1 MLREHGRS
9 GYFEPMA
16 RAGRTEPD
24 SVSIWLKLSAEDA
37 ARMTQ
42 VLARPE
48 FAGWTRAEWCLE
60 MIQTALGYYTRPR
73 WLSPAG
79 RGPRSAARGQEPEPA
94 PPAPEPEPAA
104 PEPEL
109 AAPEP
114 EPMRPSPSPLRRS
127 PNRSAGARIRPPPN
141 RVRAATEAPTG
152 STEAR
157 TGSTEA
163 GCEPTRSRNP
173 KRQRRSRNPSHRRRR
188 LRPRSRRPRP
198 ECPHPADARDY
209 QTGTCAV
216 CGAILWD

>member
-1 MLREHGRS
+1 MLCEHGRC

-73 WLSPAG
+73 PSAGADRERAPAAEPATAEEAPVEPAPVEPAPVEEAATATTEAVEEP
-79 RGPRSAARGQEPEPA
+79 GPAEPEPA
-94 PPAPEPEPAA
+94 EPEPAA
-104 PEPEL
+104 SVAPEL
-109 AAPEP
+109 VPDAPEP
-114 EPMRPSPSPLRRS
+114 VSDVPEPVADEPE
-127 PNRSAGARIRPPPN
+127 PP
-141 RVRAATEAPTG
+141 VQAD
-152 STEAR
+152 
-157 TGSTEA
+157 
-163 GCEPTRSRNP
+163 
-173 KRQRRSRNPSHRRRR
+173 
-188 LRPRSRRPRP
+188 
-198 ECPHPADARDY
+198 CPHPADARDY
-209 QTGTCAV
+209 QSGTCAA

>member
-16 RAGRTEPD
+16 PAGRTEPD

-42 VLARPE
+42 VLTRPE

-73 WLSPAG
+73 PSAGADGERAPA
-79 RGPRSAARGQEPEPA
+79 AEPA
-94 PPAPEPEPAA
+94 PAEPAPAEPAPAESAPVEDADEPEPAA
-104 PEPEL
+104 GKPEP
-109 AAPEP
+109 AAGKPEP
-114 EPMRPSPSPLRRS
+114 EP
-127 PNRSAGARIRPPPN
+127 
-141 RVRAATEAPTG
+141 
-152 STEAR
+152 
-157 TGSTEA
+157 
-163 GCEPTRSRNP
+163 EPTDQPACS
-173 KRQRRSRNPSHRRRR
+173 
-188 LRPRSRRPRP
+188 
-198 ECPHPADARDY
+198 HPADARDY

>member
-1 MLREHGRS
+1 
-9 GYFEPMA
+9 MA

-24 SVSIWLKLSAEDA
+24 SVSIWLKLSEEDA

-73 WLSPAG
+73 PAAAAD
-79 RGPRSAARGQEPEPA
+79 RESAPAAEPA
-94 PPAPEPEPAA
+94 RAAPEPEPAA
-104 PEPEL
+104 PEPEP

-114 EPMRPSPSPLRRS
+114 EP
-127 PNRSAGARIRPPPN
+127 ARFVAEAPVPDEPEP
-141 RVRAATEAPTG
+141 VRAAPEP
-152 STEAR
+152 EP
-157 TGSTEA
+157 A
-163 GCEPTRSRNP
+163 GDEPE
-173 KRQRRSRNPSHRRRR
+173 
-188 LRPRSRRPRP
+188 RPAQT

-209 QTGTCAV
+209 QSGTCAA

>member
-1 MLREHGRS
+1 MLCEHGRC

-73 WLSPAG
+73 PSAGADRERAPAAE
-79 RGPRSAARGQEPEPA
+79 PATAEEAAAEEAPVEPAPVEGAATATTEAAEAAEEPEPA
-94 PPAPEPEPAA
+94 EPEPAA
-104 PEPEL
+104 SV
-109 AAPEP
+109 APEP
-114 EPMRPSPSPLRRS
+114 VLDAPEPVADEPE
-127 PNRSAGARIRPPPN
+127 PP
-141 RVRAATEAPTG
+141 VQAD
-152 STEAR
+152 
-157 TGSTEA
+157 
-163 GCEPTRSRNP
+163 
-173 KRQRRSRNPSHRRRR
+173 
-188 LRPRSRRPRP
+188 
-198 ECPHPADARDY
+198 CPHPADARDY
-209 QTGTCAV
+209 QSGTCAA

>member
-42 VLARPE
+42 VLTRPE

-73 WLSPAG
+73 PPTAPGPA
-79 RGPRSAARGQEPEPA
+79 AAAEPEVAAAEPEAAEPEAAEPEAAEPA
-94 PPAPEPEPAA
+94 SAQSVAPEPESAA
-104 PEPEL
+104 PELIPDEPE
-109 AAPEP
+109 ARVDDPKASADEP
-114 EPMRPSPSPLRRS
+114 EPVADELERP
-127 PNRSAGARIRPPPN
+127 
-141 RVRAATEAPTG
+141 AP
-152 STEAR
+152 A
-157 TGSTEA
+157 
-163 GCEPTRSRNP
+163 
-173 KRQRRSRNPSHRRRR
+173 
-188 LRPRSRRPRP
+188 

-209 QTGTCAV
+209 QSGTCAA

>member
-16 RAGRTEPD
+16 PAGRTEPD

-73 WLSPAG
+73 PAAG
-79 RGPRSAARGQEPEPA
+79 ADGERAPAAEPA
-94 PPAPEPEPAA
+94 PAESAPAEDADEPEPAA
-104 PEPEL
+104 GK
-109 AAPEP
+109 PEP
-114 EPMRPSPSPLRRS
+114 EP
-127 PNRSAGARIRPPPN
+127 
-141 RVRAATEAPTG
+141 
-152 STEAR
+152 
-157 TGSTEA
+157 
-163 GCEPTRSRNP
+163 EPTDQPACS
-173 KRQRRSRNPSHRRRR
+173 
-188 LRPRSRRPRP
+188 
-198 ECPHPADARDY
+198 HPADARDY

>member
-1 MLREHGRS
+1 MLCEHGRC

-73 WLSPAG
+73 PAG
-79 RGPRSAARGQEPEPA
+79 GPGRAPAADATAQPVA
-94 PPAPEPEPAA
+94 EPEPAA
-104 PEPEL
+104 AEPEPAEAAAGSAPVAVEPAAAGSAAPEPESGTPEVVPDEPEL
-109 AAPEP
+109 AADEP
-114 EPMRPSPSPLRRS
+114 ELAADELERP
-127 PNRSAGARIRPPPN
+127 AQA
-141 RVRAATEAPTG
+141 
-152 STEAR
+152 
-157 TGSTEA
+157 
-163 GCEPTRSRNP
+163 
-173 KRQRRSRNPSHRRRR
+173 
-188 LRPRSRRPRP
+188 

-209 QTGTCAV
+209 QSGTCAA

>member
-16 RAGRTEPD
+16 PAGRTEPD

-42 VLARPE
+42 VLTRPE

-73 WLSPAG
+73 PAAG
-79 RGPRSAARGQEPEPA
+79 ADGERAPAAEPA
-94 PPAPEPEPAA
+94 PAEPAPAEPAPAEPAPAESAPVEDADEPEPAA
-104 PEPEL
+104 GKPEPT
-109 AAPEP
+109 ADKPEP
-114 EPMRPSPSPLRRS
+114 EPTDQPACS
-127 PNRSAGARIRPPPN
+127 
-141 RVRAATEAPTG
+141 
-152 STEAR
+152 
-157 TGSTEA
+157 
-163 GCEPTRSRNP
+163 
-173 KRQRRSRNPSHRRRR
+173 
-188 LRPRSRRPRP
+188 
-198 ECPHPADARDY
+198 HPADARDY

>member
-42 VLARPE
+42 VLTRPE

-73 WLSPAG
+73 PAAG
-79 RGPRSAARGQEPEPA
+79 ADGEHA
-94 PPAPEPEPAA
+94 PPAESALVEDADEPEPAA
-104 PEPEL
+104 DKPEH
-109 AAPEP
+109 AAAEPGPAAAEPAATAAEP
-114 EPMRPSPSPLRRS
+114 EP
-127 PNRSAGARIRPPPN
+127 
-141 RVRAATEAPTG
+141 AAEPVPD
-152 STEAR
+152 EL
-157 TGSTEA
+157 
-163 GCEPTRSRNP
+163 EPTA
-173 KRQRRSRNPSHRRRR
+173 QAD
-188 LRPRSRRPRP
+188 
-198 ECPHPADARDY
+198 CPHPADARDY
-209 QTGTCAV
+209 QSGTCAA

>member
-1 MLREHGRS
+1 MLCEHGRC

-73 WLSPAG
+73 PSAGADRERAPAAE
-79 RGPRSAARGQEPEPA
+79 PATAEEAAAEEAPVEPAPVEGAATATTEAAEAAEAAEEPEPA
-94 PPAPEPEPAA
+94 EPEPAA
-104 PEPEL
+104 SV
-109 AAPEP
+109 APEP
-114 EPMRPSPSPLRRS
+114 VPNAPEPVADEPE
-127 PNRSAGARIRPPPN
+127 PP
-141 RVRAATEAPTG
+141 VQAD
-152 STEAR
+152 
-157 TGSTEA
+157 
-163 GCEPTRSRNP
+163 
-173 KRQRRSRNPSHRRRR
+173 
-188 LRPRSRRPRP
+188 
-198 ECPHPADARDY
+198 CPHPADARDY
-209 QTGTCAV
+209 QSGTCAA